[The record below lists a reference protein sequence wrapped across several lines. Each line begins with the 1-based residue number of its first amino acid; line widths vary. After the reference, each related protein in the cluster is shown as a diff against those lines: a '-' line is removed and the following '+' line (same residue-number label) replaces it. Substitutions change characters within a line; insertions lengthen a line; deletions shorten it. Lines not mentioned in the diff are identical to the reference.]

1 MSFSYRD
8 KTFCPFYLECIN
20 GKDCTRA
27 LTPEVIED
35 ATKWLELLDVPISV
49 YLNKPECFKEIE
61 DKDED

>member
-1 MSFSYRD
+1 MICYKD
-8 KTFCPFYLECIN
+8 KTFCKFYEECAL
-20 GKDCTRA
+20 GKDCSRA

-61 DKDED
+61 DEDED

>member
-1 MSFSYRD
+1 MICYKD
-8 KTFCPFYLECIN
+8 KTFCKFYEECAL

-49 YLNKPECFKEIE
+49 YINKPECFKEIE